1 MRSALVL
8 TLALAIGAPLA
19 RPQRKSA
26 PAARSYAAKSYKDLK
41 FKPLPELRLPEISSF
56 TLANG
61 MKVYLLENHELPLV
75 RGSLRLH
82 AGNVYDPPGKVGLS
96 DVFGEV
102 MRTGGTRDKTGDQLN
117 ELLEG
122 MAASVETDIGETA
135 GTVSFNTLTENTD
148 TVLAIFKDILTQPEF
163 RQEKLDIAKNQ
174 YRGVIARRND
184 NAGGIAS
191 REFERLIYGRNTA
204 WGRQMEYATL
214 DSITRQDLIQFH
226 NRYFFPANMA
236 LAIQGDFVSSTM
248 RGKLEKL
255 FADWNPKQPPV
266 PPVPPV
272 TNKAV
277 PGVYFAE
284 KKDVNQTSFRLGHL
298 GGKFSDKD
306 YPALDVMNDILGGG
320 QFSSRLVQKVRSDLG
335 LAYTVGS
342 AWQAAYDHPGVFL
355 ISGGTK
361 SQSTVE
367 ALKAIRVQ
375 VDRIRDAEVTDEEL
389 RIAKESTLNSFIFAF
404 DSPGKVLSRLM
415 TYEYYGYPKDFIF
428 QYQKAVAAVT
438 RADVLRVAREYLKPE
453 NFVIVAVGKSE
464 DFGAPLSSLGL
475 PVHNIDLTIPEPARE
490 AAKADPASLAR
501 GGQLLEGLQKA
512 AGGAENLAAIK
523 DYTHTAQVTL
533 TGAQAGLKVTQVTRI
548 IYPLIRFEQ
557 QLPFGKITIYYDG
570 KGGGFMVGPQ
580 GPSPLPAQA
589 AKQAKEELF
598 RYYPRLWLS
607 DRDPQRTV
615 NATGAHTVEISDKE
629 NNWIR
634 LTLDPSTGLID
645 RVTYRGA
652 GMAGPTEIEAVYSD
666 WKPVGGVRFPHHIKI
681 SQGGKPAAEVAVTG
695 YELNSGLK
703 PEDLARKP

>member
-1 MRSALVL
+1 MRSALI
-8 TLALAIGAPLA
+8 LALALAVSAPLA
-19 RPQRKSA
+19 PAQRKSA
-26 PAARSYAAKSYKDLK
+26 PAAAARSYKDLK
-41 FKPLPELRLPEISSF
+41 FKSLRELRLPEISNF
-56 TLANG
+56 TMANG

-82 AGNVYDPPGKVGLS
+82 AGNVNDPSDKVGLS

-102 MRTGGTRDKTGDQLN
+102 MRTGGAKDKTGDQLN

-135 GTVSFNTLTENTD
+135 GTVSFNTLTENTG

-191 REFERLIYGRNTA
+191 REFERLIYGRNTP

-214 DSITRQDLIQFH
+214 DSITRQDLISFH
-226 NRYFFPANMA
+226 HRYFFPANMV

-248 RGKLEKL
+248 REKLEKL
-255 FADWNPKQPPV
+255 FAEWNPREPPV

-298 GGKFSDKD
+298 GGRFSDKD

-335 LAYTVGS
+335 LAYNVGS
-342 AWQAAYDHPGVFL
+342 AWHAAYDHPGMFL

-389 RIAKESTLNSFIFAF
+389 RIAKESTLNSFVFAF

-415 TYEYYGYPKDFIF
+415 TYEYYGYPNDFIF

-438 RADVLRVAREYLKPE
+438 KADVLRVAKEYLKPE
-453 NFVIVAVGKSE
+453 DFVIVAVGKSE
-464 DFGAPLSSLGL
+464 DFGTPLSALGL
-475 PVHNIDLTIPEPARE
+475 PIHNIDLTIPEPKHE
-490 AAKADPASLAR
+490 AVKADPASLAKGR
-501 GGQLLEGLQKA
+501 QLLEGLQTA
-512 AGGAENLAAIK
+512 VGGADKLAAVK

-533 TGAQAGLKVTQVTRI
+533 TGAQAGLKVTQITKV
-548 IYPLIRFEQ
+548 IYPRIRFEQ
-557 QLPFGKITIYYDG
+557 QLPFGKIIIYYDG

-580 GPSPLPAQA
+580 GSSPLPPQA

-598 RYYPRLWLS
+598 RYHPILWLS
-607 DRDPQRTV
+607 DRDPERTV
-615 NATGAHTVEISDKE
+615 NATGDHTVEISDKE

-634 LTLDPSTGLID
+634 LTLDPSTGLIAK
-645 RVTYRGA
+645 VTYRGV
-652 GMAGPTEIEAVYSD
+652 GMTGPTEVEAVYED
-666 WKPVGGVRFPHHIKI
+666 WKSVDGVKLPYHIKI
-681 SQGGKPAAEVAVTG
+681 SQGGKPAAEVSVTE
-695 YELNSGLK
+695 YKLNSGLK

>member
-8 TLALAIGAPLA
+8 TLALAISAPLA
-19 RPQRKSA
+19 PAQRKST
-26 PAARSYAAKSYKDLK
+26 PVAATRSYKDLQ
-41 FKPLPELRLPEISSF
+41 FKPLRELRLPEISNF
-56 TLANG
+56 TMANG

-82 AGNVYDPPGKVGLS
+82 AGNVYDPPDKVGLS
-96 DVFGEV
+96 DIFGDV
-102 MRTGGTRDKTGDQLN
+102 MRTGGTKDKTGDQLN

-122 MAASVETDIGETA
+122 MAASVETNIGETA

-163 RQEKLDIAKNQ
+163 RQDKLDIAKNQ

-191 REFERLIYGRNTA
+191 REFERLIYGRNTP

-214 DSITRQDLIQFH
+214 ENISRQDLINFH
-226 NRYFFPANMA
+226 HRYFFPSNMV

-248 RGKLEKL
+248 REKLEKL

-272 TNKAV
+272 TNNAT

-342 AWQAAYDHPGVFL
+342 AWHAAYDHPGMFL

-367 ALKAIRVQ
+367 ALKAILVQ

-389 RIAKESTLNSFIFAF
+389 RIAKESTLNSFVFAF

-438 RADVLRVAREYLKPE
+438 KADVLRVAKEYLKPE

-464 DFGAPLSSLGL
+464 DFGTPLSALGL
-475 PVHNIDLTIPEPARE
+475 PIHNIDLTIPEPKRE
-490 AAKADPASLAR
+490 AAKADPASLAK
-501 GGQLLEGLQKA
+501 GKELLESLQKA
-512 AGGAENLAAIK
+512 VGGADKLAAVK

-533 TGAQAGLKVTQVTRI
+533 TGAQAGLKVTQITKV
-548 IYPLIRFEQ
+548 IYPQIRFEQ

-580 GPSPLPAQA
+580 GPSPLPPQA

-598 RYYPRLWLS
+598 RYHPLLWLS
-607 DRDPQRTV
+607 DRDPRRSV
-615 NATGAHTVEISDKE
+615 NATAGHTVEISDKE

-634 LTLDPSTGLID
+634 LTLDPSTSLIAK
-645 RVTYRGA
+645 VNYRGA
-652 GMAGPTEIEAVYSD
+652 GMAGPTEVEAVYED
-666 WKPVGGVRFPHHIKI
+666 WKPVDGIKLPHHIKI
-681 SQGGKPAAEVAVTG
+681 SQGGKPAAEVNVTE
-695 YELNSGLK
+695 YKLNSGLK
-703 PEDLARKP
+703 PEDLAQKP

>member
-1 MRSALVL
+1 MRSALIL
-8 TLALAIGAPLA
+8 TLALAVSAPLA
-19 RPQRKSA
+19 PAQRKSA
-26 PAARSYAAKSYKDLK
+26 PAAAARSYKDLK
-41 FKPLPELRLPEISSF
+41 FKSLRELRLPEISNF
-56 TLANG
+56 TMANG

-82 AGNVYDPPGKVGLS
+82 AGNIYDPSDKAGLS

-102 MRTGGTRDKTGDQLN
+102 MRTGGTKDKTGDQLN

-191 REFERLIYGRNTA
+191 REFERLIYGRNTP

-214 DSITRQDLIQFH
+214 DSITRQDLINFH
-226 NRYFFPANMA
+226 HRYFFPANMV

-248 RGKLEKL
+248 REKLEKL
-255 FADWNPKQPPV
+255 FAEWNPREPPV

-277 PGVYFAE
+277 PGIYFAE

-298 GGKFSDKD
+298 GGRFSDKD

-335 LAYTVGS
+335 LAYNVGS
-342 AWQAAYDHPGVFL
+342 AWRAAYDHPGMFL

-389 RIAKESTLNSFIFAF
+389 RIAKESTLNSFVFAF

-415 TYEYYGYPKDFIF
+415 TYEYYGYPNDFIF

-438 RADVLRVAREYLKPE
+438 KADVLRVAKEYLKPE
-453 NFVIVAVGKSE
+453 DFVIVAVGKSE
-464 DFGAPLSSLGL
+464 DFGTPLSALGL
-475 PVHNIDLTIPEPARE
+475 PVHNIDLTIPEPKHE
-490 AAKADPASLAR
+490 AVKADPASLAKGR
-501 GGQLLEGLQKA
+501 QLLEGLQKA
-512 AGGAENLAAIK
+512 VGGADKLAAVK

-533 TGAQAGLKVTQVTRI
+533 TGAQAGLKVTQITKV
-548 IYPLIRFEQ
+548 IYPQIRFEQ
-557 QLPFGKITIYYDG
+557 QLPFGKIIIYYDG

-580 GPSPLPAQA
+580 GASPLPPQA

-598 RYYPRLWLS
+598 RYHPLLWLS
-607 DRDPQRTV
+607 DRDPERTV
-615 NATGAHTVEISDKE
+615 NATGGHTVEISDKE

-634 LTLDPSTGLID
+634 LTLDPSTGLIAKAA
-645 RVTYRGA
+645 YRGV
-652 GMAGPTEIEAVYSD
+652 GMTGPTEVEAVYED
-666 WKPVGGVRFPHHIKI
+666 WKSVDGIKLPYQIKI
-681 SQGGKPAAEVAVTG
+681 SQGGKPAAEVSVTE
-695 YELNSGLK
+695 YKLNSGLK